1 MSPETTIEDQIW
13 AEDLD
18 DNERTVVEGLH
29 DWLARNERARWKQ
42 SKHGIEL
49 CQEQELYDLA
59 SPILP
64 KDAKNA
70 IFRTN
75 STWQLKESGKL
86 IPIYA
91 SEGCSI
97 TYKSKKYSLEYGKK
111 LHLPTQ
117 VTLEVAEQSMPYLL
131 WIVQ

>member
-1 MSPETTIEDQIW
+1 MSPDTTIEDQIW

-18 DNERTVVEGLH
+18 DNERTVVEGLQ

-64 KDAKNA
+64 KVRPAPTLRK
-70 IFRTN
+70 R
-75 STWQLKESGKL
+75 ST
-86 IPIYA
+86 Y
-91 SEGCSI
+91 
-97 TYKSKKYSLEYGKK
+97 
-111 LHLPTQ
+111 
-117 VTLEVAEQSMPYLL
+117 
-131 WIVQ
+131 